1 MILKESLRGEK
12 HSEQMK
18 QSEKSCEEENK
29 TKETDTHTHKIMK
42 TKEEQRRKKSL
53 RLRKENFMSFL

>member
-12 HSEQMK
+12 QSEQMK

-29 TKETDTHTHKIMK
+29 TKDTDTKKKKKKIMK
-42 TKEEQRRKKSL
+42 TKEEQ
-53 RLRKENFMSFL
+53 